1 MSFSGLTLR
10 RLGRSIHMFATCEVR
25 RQAGTFAAMLI
36 LLLLGINGL
45 NVLNS
50 YVGRDFMTAIEQR
63 DRAQVLRTALLYV
76 GVFGIST
83 VAAVMYSFAEQRL
96 GLLWR
101 DWLTRRL
108 VGLYLGNRLYY
119 RMRMGEELANPDQR
133 IADDVRSFTTSTL
146 SIVLIFVNSALTL
159 VAFSGVL
166 WSISGTL
173 FAVAVGYA
181 AAGSLSAIW
190 LGRPLV
196 RLNYDQSDREAGFRA
211 ALVGV
216 REEAALVAL
225 ANGEPHLRTRLLRQ
239 VDGITGNLK
248 RIIAVNRNL
257 GFFTTGYN
265 YMIQLIP
272 VFVVAPLFISGHVE
286 FGVIAQSSMAFA
298 FVLGAF
304 SVIVNQFPTLS
315 AYAAVVARLSALI
328 DAIEEAA
335 GRRGSPI
342 EVVEDDRHLS
352 FERLTLLDPH
362 DGHPLVRDLTV
373 RLDAGSRL
381 LVRCPADTTEA
392 LLRAVAG
399 LWEAGQGRVVRP
411 AGDGILIL
419 PEEPWLPPG
428 TLREL
433 LVGGRSD
440 GVPDDGVR
448 AALHTL
454 ALDGVVQRAG
464 GLDVEL
470 GRDVLSQQE
479 KRLVEVA
486 RALLA
491 APRFVLLA
499 HFEANLGIARGGDA
513 LAALAARGIGYVV
526 VGDVTVD
533 APHVDGVVEIAPD
546 GTWTQTATQEGA
558 A

>member
-76 GVFGIST
+76 GVFGVST

-181 AAGSLSAIW
+181 AVGSLTAIW

-272 VFVVAPLFISGHVE
+272 VFVVAPLFIAGRVE
-286 FGVIAQSSMAFA
+286 FGVIAQSTMAFA

-304 SVIVNQFPTLS
+304 SLIVNQFPTLS
-315 AYAAVVARLSALI
+315 SYAAVVSRLSALI
-328 DAIEEAA
+328 DAMEEAEA
-335 GRRGSPI
+335 RRASPI
-342 EVVEDDRHLS
+342 ETIEDDRHLS

-392 LLRAVAG
+392 LLRAAAG
-399 LWEAGQGRVVRP
+399 LWETGQGRVVRP
-411 AGDGILIL
+411 AGDGVLIL

-433 LVGGRSD
+433 LVGGQSA
-440 GVPDDGVR
+440 VPDDRVL
-448 AALHTL
+448 AALHAL

-491 APRFVLLA
+491 APRFVVLP
-499 HFEANLGIARGGDA
+499 HFEANLGIARGGEA

-526 VGDVTVD
+526 IGDVTVD
-533 APHVDGVVEIAPD
+533 APHVDSIVDIAVD
-546 GTWTQTATQEGA
+546 GTWKQTAMQEGA

>member
-1 MSFSGLTLR
+1 MSLSGLTLR
-10 RLGRSIHMFATCEVR
+10 RLGRSIRMFATCEVR
-25 RQAGTFAAMLI
+25 AQAGMFAAMLI
-36 LLLLGINGL
+36 LLLFAINGL

-63 DRAQVLRTALLYV
+63 DRAQVLQTALLYV

-83 VAAVMYSFAEQRL
+83 IAAVMYSFAEQRL

-146 SIVLIFVNSALTL
+146 SIALIFVNSALTL

-181 AAGSLSAIW
+181 AVGSLTAIW

-216 REEAALVAL
+216 REEAELVAL
-225 ANGEPHLRTRLLRQ
+225 ANGEPQLRTRLLRR

-257 GFFTTGYN
+257 GFFTTGYT

-533 APHVDGVVEIAPD
+533 APHVDGIVEIAPD